1 MKSAPMMILSIY
13 SVDNISIEQIHEA
26 IKAGF
31 IRAQTAMEELGMKEL
46 LVKNKQWEFAFGDI
60 GELTQ
65 DAYEDDELPETVND
79 KSCSSTTVEESE
91 ESSLAE
97 VLETLEEKE
106 IVNQEVKE
114 KLTKKLN
121 LTAICK
127 GSSNK
132 TTIPI
137 YKKANKSQEKQNFTR
152 DHKFIEI
159 NHNDESIFVRKTTLV
174 WLFQEGKRVSSDRL
188 FRVRL
193 TQPYSKALQSI
204 TKHDRDFKL
213 PKTDEQVSLGDLC
226 VFKGL
231 VKNTT
236 VDNANQW
243 KIGRIIQFANYKER
257 LKKDCQYKNS
267 SAMVNSTVGVMC

>member
-1 MKSAPMMILSIY
+1 MSSIFSTVINFSIQGLLQRLHKLQSFIELQSESEGTKIIYPQKIIHSNKDEISTNDDSIY
-13 SVDNISIEQIHEA
+13 SVDNISIDQIHKA

-60 GELTQ
+60 DELTQ

-137 YKKANKSQEKQNFTR
+137 YKKANKSQEK
-152 DHKFIEI
+152 
-159 NHNDESIFVRKTTLV
+159 
-174 WLFQEGKRVSSDRL
+174 
-188 FRVRL
+188 
-193 TQPYSKALQSI
+193 
-204 TKHDRDFKL
+204 
-213 PKTDEQVSLGDLC
+213 
-226 VFKGL
+226 
-231 VKNTT
+231 
-236 VDNANQW
+236 
-243 KIGRIIQFANYKER
+243 
-257 LKKDCQYKNS
+257 
-267 SAMVNSTVGVMC
+267 